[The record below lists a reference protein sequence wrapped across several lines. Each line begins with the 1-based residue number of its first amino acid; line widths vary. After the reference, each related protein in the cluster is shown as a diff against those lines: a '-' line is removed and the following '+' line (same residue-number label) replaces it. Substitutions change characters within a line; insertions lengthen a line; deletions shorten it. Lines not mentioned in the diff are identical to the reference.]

1 MEKTAQNKDSEHAIG
16 EYAKK
21 VMQLAR
27 DTITVR
33 FRFFD
38 NALNKLNLTQVKNFG
53 GYQCDG
59 KNLFYDPECLLK
71 DYVNEPGFAV
81 RLYLHVMFHYIFMH
95 PFRYD
100 KENEEYWNI
109 ACDIAVENII
119 LEMELE
125 GAKMMRDEEERII
138 INRLRKWV
146 PAISAD
152 KLYREFMVGGI
163 SNDSKKKYAK
173 VFAMDIHRERES
185 YKEKPE
191 TFLSEEDWQKISKR
205 VKAELESFS
214 KAGEGGESLY
224 ENISDANKTRYD
236 YDAILK
242 RFCVEGE
249 ELKVNDDEFDY
260 IYYTYGLEKY
270 GNLPL
275 IEPLEYSLNKKVK
288 EFVIVLDTSASCN
301 GETVR
306 KFLKKTYDIL
316 SSSASFFKAVNIHIL
331 EADRKVWEDIKIS
344 SMEEFNAML
353 DKFKLSGFGATD
365 FRPAFEYVN
374 ELINKKE
381 FTNLKGLVYLTDG
394 YGIYPS
400 VSPDYDVIFAFMN
413 DDKNAPK
420 VPNWAIKVVLSE

>member
-1 MEKTAQNKDSEHAIG
+1 MAQNGHSERAIG

-21 VMQLAR
+21 IMQLAR

-38 NALNKLNLTQVKNFG
+38 NALNKLHLVEVKNYG

-59 KNLFYDPECLLK
+59 NVLYYDPMCLLN

-152 KLYREFMVGGI
+152 KLYREFIVGGI
-163 SNDSKKKYAK
+163 SNDSKKKYAE
-173 VFAMDIHRERES
+173 VFAMDIHRKRET
-185 YKEKPE
+185 YREKPE
-191 TFLSEEDWQKISKR
+191 THLSEEDWQKISKR

-224 ENISDANKTRYD
+224 ENIKDANKTRYD

-270 GNLPL
+270 KNMPL
-275 IEPLEYSLNKKVK
+275 IEPLEYATSKKVK

-306 KFLKKTYDIL
+306 KFLRKTYDIL
-316 SSSASFFKAVNIHIL
+316 ASSSSFFKAVNIHIL

-344 SMEEFNAML
+344 SMEEFESML
-353 DKFKLSGFGATD
+353 EKFKLSGFGATD
-365 FRPAFEYVN
+365 FRPAFQYVDN
-374 ELINKKE
+374 LIKEKE

-394 YGIYPS
+394 YGIYPEKA
-400 VSPDYDVIFAFMN
+400 PDYDVIFAFMN
-413 DDKNAPK
+413 EDDNRAP
-420 VPNWAIKVVLSE
+420 VPHWAIKVILADE